1 MDYEEKKVMVSASVL
16 RELAEDVI
24 FIDQT
29 KFPIMFEDA
38 WKARKEAIRVL
49 QLAELE
55 FGQHLFG
62 QGDDNA

>member
-1 MDYEEKKVMVSASVL
+1 VL
-16 RELAEDVI
+16 RELAQDVI

>member
-1 MDYEEKKVMVSASVL
+1 MVSASVL
-16 RELAEDVI
+16 RELAQDVI

-55 FGQHLFG
+55 N
-62 QGDDNA
+62 DNA